1 MASSK
6 NLNVRIQHKHDTHE
20 YWTTGAG
27 KDDIPLYGEL
37 IIYDPDDTCA
47 YTRLKF
53 GDGKTNVVDLPFFGN
68 EIVTR
73 LDEVEN
79 IQANTVPIF
88 VGTTAQY
95 NEADSAGTIAIGTL
109 VFITDDSSSGGGVQT
124 NTSAELGE
132 AIIGYMVLGNPN

>member
-6 NLNVRIQHKHDTHE
+6 NLNARIQHKHDTYEH
-20 YWTTGAG
+20 WKLATGFIP
-27 KDDIPLYGEL
+27 KDGEL

-53 GDGKTNVVDLPFFGN
+53 GDGETNVDALPFFGN
-68 EIVTR
+68 EIITR

-79 IQANTVPIF
+79 TQANIVPVFI
-88 VGTTAQY
+88 GTTAQY

-109 VFITDDSSSGGGVQT
+109 VFITDDNSIGGGGVEP
-124 NTSAELGE
+124 NTSAELGK
-132 AIIGYMVLGNPN
+132 AIIGYMVLGQS